1 MAIYSTVGIAK
12 DSVVILLDGC
22 DAPDMLKD
30 IISELDSMDQIQK
43 YEQLRVWSLNRAK
56 FAGAIKIY
64 LSRDN
69 YEDLKTR
76 DDIRNKVISIF
87 SIRKIS
93 YYVEVI
99 QEDADHLD
107 KELKPMAV

>member
-1 MAIYSTVGIAK
+1 M
-12 DSVVILLDGC
+12 
-22 DAPDMLKD
+22 
-30 IISELDSMDQIQK
+30 
-43 YEQLRVWSLNRAK
+43 NRAK

-64 LSRDN
+64 LSKDN

-76 DDIRNKVISIF
+76 DDIKSKVISIF

-99 QEDADHLD
+99 WEDADLLS
-107 KELKPMAV
+107 KELKPMIA